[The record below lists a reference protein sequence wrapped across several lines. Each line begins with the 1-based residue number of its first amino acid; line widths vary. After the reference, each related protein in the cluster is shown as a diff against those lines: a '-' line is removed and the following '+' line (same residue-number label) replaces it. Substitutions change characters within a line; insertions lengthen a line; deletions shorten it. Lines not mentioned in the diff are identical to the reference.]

1 MKITYTNHSTK
12 FTIVSAL
19 MPDKQVT
26 FKLRKSKDQVEA
38 VRERLEEGLEW
49 LENEIVKC
57 DISESDLLNE
67 FKRRARITFRRV
79 LAGARLIKVTETI
92 TTKVAK
98 GLNER
103 GQNDYYVVH
112 QESISRLEWRQ

>member
-1 MKITYTNHSTK
+1 MKITYTNHSAK